1 MYHSIARLWFL
12 PSTYLF
18 WICTLLALCRSHV
31 FNDGPDLD
39 GGHEHKDSTA
49 SSSNYVLAAAEI
61 ATTGADLFMANPEGA
76 VVVVTVTTIETI
88 NVESVTTDI
97 DAPDDSTTLVAIP
110 GGSNDDQHEIVP
122 VTYTP
127 AVTGT
132 GTSNADPVG
141 TISTNK
147 ASLLADTKTRPHHPS
162 STYPTLQ
169 GIDED
174 NVIITSTT
182 FVTIT
187 VMPTPSPST
196 SSINEANCQ
205 MIFCNTLGEK
215 VCMTWEGFTG
225 WDASRGVI
233 PGEVPTIIG
242 TCTE

>member
-1 MYHSIARLWFL
+1 MYQSIAQLWFL

-18 WICTLLALCRSHV
+18 WVCTLLALGRSHV
-31 FNDGPDLD
+31 FNDEPDLD
-39 GGHEHKDSTA
+39 AGHEHKDSTA
-49 SSSNYVLAAAEI
+49 SGSNYVLAAAEI
-61 ATTGADLFMANPEGA
+61 ATTGADNVMANSEGA

-88 NVESVTTDI
+88 NVESVTTDV
-97 DAPDDSTTLVAIP
+97 DAPDDSTTLAAIS
-110 GGSNDDQHEIVP
+110 GGSDDDQHEIVT

-127 AVTGT
+127 TVTGT
-132 GTSNADPVG
+132 GASNDEPVG
-141 TISTNK
+141 AISTSK

-174 NVIITSTT
+174 NAIITSTT

-187 VMPTPSPST
+187 VVPTPSPST

-215 VCMTWEGFTG
+215 VCMTWEGFTS
-225 WDASRGVI
+225 WDASRGLV